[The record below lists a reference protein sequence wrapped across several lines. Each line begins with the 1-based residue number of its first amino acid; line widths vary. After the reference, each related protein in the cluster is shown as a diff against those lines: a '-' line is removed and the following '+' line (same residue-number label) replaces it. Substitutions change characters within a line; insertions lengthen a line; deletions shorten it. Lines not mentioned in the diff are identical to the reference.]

1 MESQR
6 LREQLIKRVGPRSMF
21 AQVHQMIDGI
31 ILVTWFYHVDDK
43 QFEHPSVEEFE
54 PGVCSHTCVL

>member
-1 MESQR
+1 
-6 LREQLIKRVGPRSMF
+6 
-21 AQVHQMIDGI
+21 MIDGI